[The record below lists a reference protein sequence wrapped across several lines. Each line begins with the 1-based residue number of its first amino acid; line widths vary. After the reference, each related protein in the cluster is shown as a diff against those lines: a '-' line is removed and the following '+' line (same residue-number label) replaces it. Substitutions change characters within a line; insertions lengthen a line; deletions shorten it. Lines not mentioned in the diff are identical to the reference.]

1 MKTHGPINPNTMK
14 RYLLPLLA
22 LCAATACGT
31 APQPAEPEHAVLFRS
46 GDHGSKYYRIPALAT
61 AADGTLL
68 AVADR
73 RNDSQGDL
81 PNGIDIVLRRSSDL
95 GRTWSDQIV
104 IARHRPDC
112 GYGDAALVV
121 DPNSQEVVCI
131 FAAGCGMWDS
141 SAEAP
146 QQVCVCRSADHGL
159 TWSEIEDITPQLYG
173 PACADPASGCLS
185 GMFAAS
191 GRALALSDGGLAF
204 VVAAHRTG
212 ESWPPLYNYVC
223 RSDDGGRT
231 WRLLPTPVAEPPIGD
246 EAKLVERSDGAW
258 LMSIRNPDKGCRRYA
273 LSHDA
278 GTTWHET
285 GVWSELPDPACN
297 GDIMR
302 YAPPCEAH
310 PHGILLHSIPADS
323 ADRRNVSIALS
334 YDDGRTW
341 PVRRTVWDCPA
352 GYSSLTRLADG
363 TIGLLTEVGD
373 WDSGFE
379 IRFTRLSYDWLTA
392 GESI

>member
-1 MKTHGPINPNTMK
+1 
-14 RYLLPLLA
+14 
-22 LCAATACGT
+22 
-31 APQPAEPEHAVLFRS
+31 
-46 GDHGSKYYRIPALAT
+46 
-61 AADGTLL
+61 
-68 AVADR
+68 
-73 RNDSQGDL
+73 
-81 PNGIDIVLRRSSDL
+81 
-95 GRTWSDQIV
+95 
-104 IARHRPDC
+104 
-112 GYGDAALVV
+112 
-121 DPNSQEVVCI
+121 
-131 FAAGCGMWDS
+131 
-141 SAEAP
+141 
-146 QQVCVCRSADHGL
+146 
-159 TWSEIEDITPQLYG
+159 
-173 PACADPASGCLS
+173 
-185 GMFAAS
+185 
-191 GRALALSDGGLAF
+191 
-204 VVAAHRTG
+204 
-212 ESWPPLYNYVC
+212 
-223 RSDDGGRT
+223 
-231 WRLLPTPVAEPPIGD
+231 
-246 EAKLVERSDGAW
+246 
-258 LMSIRNPDKGCRRYA
+258 MSIRNPDKGCRRYA

-363 TIGLLTEVGD
+363 TIGLLSEVGD